1 MVSSRDEF
9 KYGSPQMILLHNE
22 PQIKYPTEV
31 LACAHGYNPS
41 DSRFTPAPPSKRKK
55 IVPVSMRP
63 DVAWCTAC
71 RDWHDVSCFH
81 KDSTRPSG
89 LQSYCKDY
97 RAAYRK
103 VQPEKKQVSFNWTR
117 ATPKRV
123 VTQK

>member
-1 MVSSRDEF
+1 MVNHLGL
-9 KYGSPQMILLHNE
+9 YGTPEMIHLHDDPQV
-22 PQIKYPTEV
+22 KYPTEV
-31 LACAHGYNPS
+31 AAADHIYNPNNPK
-41 DSRFTPAPPSKRKK
+41 FTPAPKSTRKK

-71 RDWHDVSCFH
+71 RDWHDIECFH

-103 VQPEKKQVSFNWTR
+103 MQPEKTQVSFRWTR